1 MPDCFS
7 VEKRSQVM
15 AQIKSQ
21 GTQPEV
27 RLGALLAIWLPEMEI
42 LQSPKEIIGRPDF
55 ALTQGRIAIFL
66 DGCFFHGCPQHYR
79 EPKQNSEY
87 WIAKVARNRKHDQLV
102 TRTLKAEGWR
112 VIRIWEHE
120 LRTPKMKGRERI
132 RRRIRYAL
140 SRRIEPETELMAA
153 EARAEYSAD

>member
-7 VEKRSQVM
+7 TEKRSQVM
-15 AQIKSQ
+15 AQIKST
-21 GTQPEV
+21 GTLPET
-27 RLGALLAIWLPEMEI
+27 RLGALLALWLPEEEI
-42 LQSPKEIIGRPDF
+42 LHAPKEIVGRPDF
-55 ALTQGRIAIFL
+55 VLTARKIAIFL

-87 WIAKVARNRKHDQLV
+87 WLAKVARNRRHDKQV
-102 TRTLKAEGWR
+102 TKALKAAGWR

-120 LRTPKMKGRERI
+120 LRTPKMTGRDRI

-140 SRRIEPETELMAA
+140 AASSTESVLPQAA
-153 EARAEYSAD
+153 EERAEYILN